1 MVFYSL
7 SDSTFT
13 RLYRE
18 EVDTAFSALE
28 CILNREKGIYA
39 SAELTTGRRLYN
51 AFREFHVKTVDELKA
66 LKEKENEKDWYGRNI
81 WAANVKSARDF
92 AAEIRDKIGVK
103 TLVITPA
110 PFSARGWTQPEYLA
124 FWEQL
129 LRTRIKAT
137 WFKAD
142 WQYSNG
148 CTFEFAVSADAGLP
162 TFDHQ
167 GKPLSVQQAAEMI
180 DAAIRDLDL
189 SGFDTSKLRENLS
202 RLHPIAARA

>member
-39 SAELTTGRRLYN
+39 SAELTSGRRLYD
-51 AFREFHVKTVDELKA
+51 AFREFHVKTADELKK
-66 LKEKENEKDWYGRNI
+66 LKGKDWYSANI
-81 WAANVKSARDF
+81 WDANVKSARDF
-92 AAEIRDKIGVK
+92 AAEIRDKIGGR

-129 LRTRIKAT
+129 LRTRISAT

-148 CTFEFAVSADAGLP
+148 CTFEFAVSADAGLS
-162 TFDHQ
+162 TFDHR
-167 GKPLSVQQAAEMI
+167 GNPLSIRQAVELI
-180 DAAIRDLDL
+180 EGAIRDLNS
-189 SGFDTSKLRENLS
+189 SGFDTTKLRENLA
-202 RLHPIAARA
+202 RLPIATRA

>member
-28 CILNREKGIYA
+28 CILNREKAIYA
-39 SAELTTGRRLYN
+39 SAELTSGRRLYN
-51 AFREFHVKTVDELKA
+51 AFREFHVKTADELKK
-66 LKEKENEKDWYGRNI
+66 LKGKDWYTENI
-81 WAANVKSARDF
+81 WEANVKSARDF
-92 AAEIRDKIGVK
+92 AAEIREKVGVK

-129 LRTRIKAT
+129 LRTRISAT

-148 CTFEFAVSADAGLP
+148 CTFEFVVSADAGLP

-167 GKPLSVQQAAEMI
+167 GNPLGVRDAAGLI
-180 DAAIRDLDL
+180 DAAIRDLDS
-189 SGFDTSKLRENLS
+189 SGIDTTKLRENLA
-202 RLHPIAARA
+202 RRHPIAARA

>member
-28 CILNREKGIYA
+28 CILNREKAIYA
-39 SAELTTGRRLYN
+39 SAELTSGRRLYN
-51 AFREFHVKTVDELKA
+51 AFREFHVKTADELKK
-66 LKEKENEKDWYGRNI
+66 LKGKDWYTENI
-81 WAANVKSARDF
+81 WEANVKSARDF
-92 AAEIRDKIGVK
+92 AAEIREKVGVK

-129 LRTRIKAT
+129 LRTRISAT

-148 CTFEFAVSADAGLP
+148 CTFEFVVSADAGLP

-167 GKPLSVQQAAEMI
+167 GNPLGVRDAAGLI
-180 DAAIRDLDL
+180 DAAIRDLDS
-189 SGFDTSKLRENLS
+189 SGIDTTKLRENLA